1 MAAMNDIVVQARQF
15 WSSRTGNQR
24 IFLGVGVLAS
34 IALIGFFAN
43 LMLTP
48 DYKPLIGSLEPAD
61 AQTITAELTA
71 KKIPFQL
78 SPDGKSVSVPAD
90 QLDAARLGIASSEPT
105 HSGRLGFE
113 LFDKVSWGQTEFDE
127 KVNYQRAL
135 EGELE
140 RTITTLGGVKS
151 ARVHLVM
158 PTDSVFLERERG
170 AKASVTL
177 KLNRGG
183 LSREE
188 TASIQ
193 RLVGSAVDGLNST
206 DVSIVDADSNQS
218 LGVARDGAG
227 GEEGL
232 ERELSQRLM
241 ATLTPVLGSDHVR
254 ASVNVEYDPGSSEI
268 SEDKYDPSVTVPLTQ
283 QKSKE
288 TNGGADGAGGVA
300 GTSANV
306 PQTKPQANVPVPQ
319 GAADGSQSS
328 ETDNTTYGVN
338 KVTKH
343 SLEPAGRIRRL
354 SAALVVDDIVKRK
367 QGKDGKWTES
377 RQRRSL
383 DELKRIETLASS
395 AIGIDIA
402 RGDVLSVENLA
413 FDRPDD
419 VDVPVPTK
427 LDLAR
432 KSMAEYAPA
441 LRYAMLLGLFVL
453 AYLLMIRPVQ
463 KKALASPPLYAEA
476 PLLPEPEMSLSG
488 TIPKLEGVR
497 TLQLKQRLLEQVKTE
512 PASSARVVQAWL
524 RGGVQ

>member
-1 MAAMNDIVVQARQF
+1 MAGTNQFVTQAQRF

-24 IFLGVGVLAS
+24 IFLCAGAVATL
-34 IALIGFFAN
+34 ALIGFFAN
-43 LMLTP
+43 LMMTP

-61 AQTITAELTA
+61 AQTVSAELTE

-78 SPDGKSVSVPAD
+78 SPDGKSISVPAD
-90 QLDAARLGIASSEPT
+90 QLDAARMSVAASSPT

-113 LFDKVSWGQTEFDE
+113 IFDKVSWGQTEFDE

-140 RTITTLGGVKS
+140 RTISTLGEVKS

-158 PTDSVFLERERG
+158 PTDSVFLDRERS

-177 KLNRGG
+177 KVDRGG

-188 TASIQ
+188 TTSIQ
-193 RLVGSAVDGLNST
+193 RLVAGAVDGLKPT
-206 DVSIVDADSNQS
+206 DVNIIDADSNQS
-218 LGVARDGAG
+218 LGPAGDGAG

-254 ASVNVEYDPGSSEI
+254 ASVNVEYDQGSSEI
-268 SEDKYDPSVTVPLTQ
+268 NEDKYDPAVTVPLTE

-288 TNGGADGAGGVA
+288 TNGGADGAGGIT

-306 PQTKPQANVPVPQ
+306 PQANPQANVPAPQ
-319 GAADGSQSS
+319 GADASQSS
-328 ETDNTTYGVN
+328 ITDNTTYGVN

-343 SLEPAGRIRRL
+343 SIEPAGRIRRI
-354 SAALVVDDIVKRK
+354 SAALVIDDAVKRK
-367 QGKDGKWTES
+367 LGKDGKWTES
-377 RQRRSL
+377 RRRRSL
-383 DELKRIETLASS
+383 EELKQIETLAST
-395 AIGIDIA
+395 AIGIDTT
-402 RGDVLSVENLA
+402 RGDVISVENLA

-419 VDVPVPTK
+419 ADVPAPTA
-427 LDLAR
+427 LDRAR
-432 KSMAEYAPA
+432 KGMSDYASVI
-441 LRYAMLLGLFVL
+441 RYAMLLILFCL
-453 AYLLMIRPVQ
+453 AYLLMIRPVH
-463 KKALASPPLYAEA
+463 KKVLSGVIEASVV
-476 PLLPEPEMSLSG
+476 PLLPEPTAALSLAAPS
-488 TIPKLEGVR
+488 TDSAR
-497 TLQLKQRLLEQVKTE
+497 TVQLKERLLEQVKTE
-512 PASSARVVQAWL
+512 PATSARVVQAWL